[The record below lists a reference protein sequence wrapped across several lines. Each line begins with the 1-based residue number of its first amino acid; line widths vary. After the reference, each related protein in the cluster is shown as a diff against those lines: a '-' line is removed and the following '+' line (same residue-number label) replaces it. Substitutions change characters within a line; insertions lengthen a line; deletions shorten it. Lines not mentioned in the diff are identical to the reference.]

1 MPRPKTTILVADDEQ
16 MVLKFVDLVLT
27 RAGYRVLAALEA
39 NEAIRLCKDGAEP
52 VELALLD
59 VVMPGIDGPQ
69 LCNRLREIYPR
80 LRVLF
85 VSGYDD
91 PEVRRRCGDHPTL
104 EVLEKPFDS
113 DQLLRRVRDLLE
125 RSQTQIA

>member
-1 MPRPKTTILVADDEQ
+1 MSRPQRTILVADDEP

-27 RAGYRVLAALEA
+27 RAGYRVLAAHEA
-39 NEAIRLCKDGAEP
+39 SEAVRLCQDGAEP

-59 VVMPGIDGPQ
+59 VVMPGMDGPQ
-69 LCNRLREIYPR
+69 LYALLREMYPG

-91 PEVRRRCGDHPTL
+91 PEVRRRCGDHPAL
-104 EVLEKPFDS
+104 QVLEKPFDS

-125 RSQTQIA
+125 RSQTHNA

>member
-1 MPRPKTTILVADDEQ
+1 MSRPQLTILVADDEQ

-69 LCNRLREIYPR
+69 LYARLCEMYPR

-104 EVLEKPFDS
+104 QVLEKPFDAE
-113 DQLLRRVRDLLE
+113 QLLTRVRDLLA
-125 RSQTQIA
+125 RSQTHNA